1 MQQHQRVLFSNI
13 SHLQSQQISFFDG
26 VLHSF
31 CKKKWAFSSK
41 QSIQIYC
48 LHKNIEYILRFLST
62 ALRFLFLLRGFRTNC
77 INVCQLSKKPPF
89 TIEVCGKMSNRF
101 EGNVRATFLLYSGS
115 TTIFYKNHRKCK
127 VFKIKVYVSFRF
139 LRSRK
144 EPECTR
150 ILAKWTNSL
159 NREEV

>member
-1 MQQHQRVLFSNI
+1 MGYIQFIEQKLVYTQQTNSY
-13 SHLQSQQISFFDG
+13 
-26 VLHSF
+26 
-31 CKKKWAFSSK
+31 
-41 QSIQIYC
+41 IY
-48 LHKNIEYILRFLST
+48 
-62 ALRFLFLLRGFRTNC
+62 